1 VGKGTPVDDAVA
13 IAALISDLN
22 WQIDQIT
29 RRGIKDNA
37 GKPYRPSY
45 YQRGLKNAIDR
56 GGRAV
61 VEYVRGY
68 VYKAPSDGYRKLEEA
83 DSLDLANEALV
94 ADEAKLYA
102 HLFSDADRKAARARL
117 APHMEAIERRK
128 AASRERI
135 AVQRLELPTDIAA
148 LRKLAEMT
156 DAPEAAIAIN
166 EAIVSQVPQDIAAL
180 NRLGRAY
187 VAIGATD
194 EARKRFNDVIAID
207 PHNGV
212 ATRRL
217 QELAA
222 RERSRSR

>member
-1 VGKGTPVDDAVA
+1 ME
-13 IAALISDLN
+13 
-22 WQIDQIT
+22 
-29 RRGIKDNA
+29 R
-37 GKPYRPSY
+37 
-45 YQRGLKNAIDR
+45 
-56 GGRAV
+56 
-61 VEYVRGY
+61 
-68 VYKAPSDGYRKLEEA
+68 
-83 DSLDLANEALV
+83 
-94 ADEAKLYA
+94 
-102 HLFSDADRKAARARL
+102 FARL
-117 APHMEAIERRK
+117 EMVEELFGEVC